1 MEKTCS
7 VTASYITKSSENT
20 RIENINSLFFFDQPI
35 NTKHTTVHPKLN
47 MEEQPT
53 CVVTVTPTP
62 RKRIRDDAQDDESF
76 AATAADLSKICRMAP
91 PSETSYDELM
101 AMLQVER
108 NHYGPPTNY
117 LLYES
122 CKGGVNEN
130 WRRRLCEWMF
140 EVTDHYDFDREV
152 VSVAFDYLDRSIS
165 LSYGPN
171 SIKKLSKRDYQLYAV
186 TSLYLA
192 IKIHGEMDPDIHGGE
207 RVKLRIE
214 HFTQLSRGFFKTET
228 IEAKEREILNL
239 FNWRVNPPTCAQY
252 LSSFLRV
259 LPEWELNECENP
271 REDIANHIF
280 DVAKY
285 LTELSVFVSDFS
297 FTYNPSTIAYSA
309 ILCALDYMEGSPKG
323 LPSHI
328 HIRFL
333 CNINKVS
340 DTLNPESK
348 DVQHIQMMLK
358 KLAPKMF
365 TTTKDIYPLART
377 VSLLEVDTTNSVVA
391 TSSTTT
397 RAISPV
403 NTSGR
408 SISKT
413 SSEDNQANTSKRQK
427 V

>member
-1 MEKTCS
+1 
-7 VTASYITKSSENT
+7 
-20 RIENINSLFFFDQPI
+20 
-35 NTKHTTVHPKLN
+35 

-62 RKRIRDDAQDDESF
+62 RERSRDDGKDDERF
-76 AATAADLSKICRMAP
+76 AADLSKIARIAP

-101 AMLQVER
+101 AMLQCER

-140 EVTDHYDFDREV
+140 GVTDHYDFDREV

-171 SIKKLSKRDYQLYAV
+171 SIEKLSKRDYQLYAV

-192 IKIHGEMDPDIHGGE
+192 IKVHGEMDPDINGGE

-252 LSSFLRV
+252 LSSYLRV
-259 LPEWELNECENP
+259 LPEWELNEFENP

-309 ILCALDYMEGSPKG
+309 ILCALDYMEGSAKG

-348 DVQHIQMMLK
+348 DVQHIQTMLK

-365 TTTKDIYPLART
+365 TTTKDMYPLELART

-391 TSSTTT
+391 TSSNS
-397 RAISPV
+397 RAISPI
-403 NTSGR
+403 NTSKR

-413 SSEDNQANTSKRQK
+413 SGYKQANKSKRQK